1 MKISRIIPAAIFY
14 SISVFLAEV
23 TFGNPE
29 FPFTLWVFDNLSAYR
44 WSVPVHLAGFL
55 WLLFWSKVL
64 HQKHILFPTVVATLF
79 FLSGETANR
88 FLFRF
93 FTYEENPFG
102 SAESSFWM
110 IIGLYFILCFVTG
123 FILRSKDQG

>member
-1 MKISRIIPAAIFY
+1 MKNSRIIPAAIFY

-29 FPFTLWVFDNLSAYR
+29 FPFTLWVFDNLSAYK

-55 WLLFWSKVL
+55 WLIFWNKMFAE
-64 HQKHILFPTVVATLF
+64 KHVIFPAIMATVF
-79 FLSGETANR
+79 FLCGETLNR
-88 FLFRF
+88 FFLHYFKYQEIFFR
-93 FTYEENPFG
+93 
-102 SAESSFWM
+102 SAEFSFWI
-110 IIGLYFILCFVTG
+110 IIGLYFILCFATG